1 MPSRKTARHLVADY
15 LRQAILT
22 GELGPGQK
30 LGVGE
35 IATMLGVSHTPIREA
50 FQVLAGEGLVRI
62 NEYRSA
68 QVAEL
73 SADEY
78 EEIMLMRLPLEGLA
92 ARLGA
97 ERIDDAG
104 IAEMRT
110 QLAGLAE
117 AAEGN
122 NLDGFVDIDRAFHR
136 AHYLASGRE
145 GLWERIIS
153 LRYAAERYT
162 RIGYRIPGIAMDDTV
177 RTHTELFEAVERHD
191 GERAEEL
198 IVTDLRVAFE
208 QIWAALKDGKGE
220 ALAKPAG

>member
-30 LGVGE
+30 LGVGD

-104 IAEMRT
+104 IAEMRE
-110 QLAGLAE
+110 QLAGLAA
-117 AAEGN
+117 AAEGDD
-122 NLDGFVDIDRAFHR
+122 LDGFVDIDRAFHR

-208 QIWAALKDGKGE
+208 QIWAALEDGKAA